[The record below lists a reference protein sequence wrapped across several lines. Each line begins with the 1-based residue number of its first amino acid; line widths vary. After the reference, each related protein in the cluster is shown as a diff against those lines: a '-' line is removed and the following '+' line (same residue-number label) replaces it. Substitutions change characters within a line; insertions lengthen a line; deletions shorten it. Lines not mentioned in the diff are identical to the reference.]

1 MAARTFD
8 FFSAQTTSAC
18 AHACQNCTFDLLS
31 KDERDT
37 KTKHHIK
44 RWIRWTLQST
54 RSNKACNNAG
64 QQGTKS
70 NRLFSTT
77 PLVGQKPSPILS
89 APRLSPL
96 KASHSTSSNYSS
108 NVLLRPPF
116 QTRGA
121 RMNPFQRSSSPSQTG
136 HNATGQVNSSG
147 GGVQGFSL
155 GAMPHEAPSSDGPQ
169 SFSAPGGWQRALTSL
184 GMIGGT
190 ALAAHLFFNRETR
203 DGAMDAYS
211 QNYLNSTFQYLA
223 GGLTMVTA
231 ASVGLHRFGF
241 SARLMATNPWLVL
254 GVGLA
259 TSIGGMIGA
268 QTLEPGSPGKYACW
282 ALFNVSQA
290 AVLS

>member
-1 MAARTFD
+1 MSLRPGLTTLGRSLQL
-8 FFSAQTTSAC
+8 SATAPRIGS
-18 AHACQNCTFDLLS
+18 S
-31 KDERDT
+31 
-37 KTKHHIK
+37 
-44 RWIRWTLQST
+44 
-54 RSNKACNNAG
+54 SNSSSRLA
-64 QQGTKS
+64 T
-70 NRLFSTT
+70 RLFSTT